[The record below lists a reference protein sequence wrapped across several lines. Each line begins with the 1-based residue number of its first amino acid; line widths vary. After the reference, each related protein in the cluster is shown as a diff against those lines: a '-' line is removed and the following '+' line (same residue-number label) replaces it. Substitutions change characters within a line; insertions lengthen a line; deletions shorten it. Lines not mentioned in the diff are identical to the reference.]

1 MSDILKQIDSD
12 VKSNKII
19 VFMKGTKEAPQCGFS
34 AAVVD
39 VFKMLG
45 VDFETRNVLA
55 DNNLREGIKQYSN
68 WSTVPQV
75 FIDGKFIGGCDI
87 TRELFASG
95 ELKKIVDN
103 AVSGSKSK

>member
-12 VKSNKII
+12 VKSNKIVI
-19 VFMKGTKEAPQCGFS
+19 FMKGNKEAPQCGFS

-45 VDFETRNVLA
+45 VDFETRDVLA
-55 DNNLREGIKQYSN
+55 DNNLREGVKQYSN
-68 WSTVPQV
+68 WSTIPQIFV
-75 FIDGKFIGGCDI
+75 DGKFIGGCDI

-95 ELKKIVDN
+95 ELKNIVDN
-103 AVSGSKSK
+103 ALKSSKA